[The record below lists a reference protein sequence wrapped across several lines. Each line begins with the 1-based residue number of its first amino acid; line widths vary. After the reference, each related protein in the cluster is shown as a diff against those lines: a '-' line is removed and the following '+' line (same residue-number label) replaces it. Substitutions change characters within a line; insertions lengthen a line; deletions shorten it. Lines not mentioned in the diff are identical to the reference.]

1 MDFDKMK
8 REMEYYER
16 KLRDSNSVRG
26 ESSNTEWIL
35 VNGVL
40 TPVKKSTCDIEEINI
55 DDTPIRKN
63 PTLDS
68 WRNLINKEDVPSVDK
83 PAEDAPLNEDLD
95 NLWGDQFTDDW
106 YYHSDSEDPSQPK
119 AIDDDLN

>member
-16 KLRDSNSVRG
+16 KLRDSNSVA
-26 ESSNTEWIL
+26 EPEWIL

-40 TPVKKSTCDIEEINI
+40 TPVPKRTDIEEINI
-55 DDTPIRKN
+55 DDTPIPKN

-106 YYHSDSEDPSQPK
+106 YY
-119 AIDDDLN
+119 DDLN